1 MANEMLSIQDVTV
14 AFDGFTVLD
23 CLSFTVER
31 GEMRFL
37 IGPNGAGKT
46 TLLDTLSG
54 KVRPVGGRAIYD
66 SHIDISKQSEHK
78 LVRLGI
84 GRKFQTPAI
93 YRSLTCVEHLEVS
106 FGFRRSIPALFGRL
120 GAAEKERIDAALDTV
135 GLLGKRTVRA
145 GFLSHGEQQW
155 LEIAMLLV
163 QEPQLLLLDEPVAGM
178 TRPER
183 EKTGELLQSLA
194 GRHTIIVTEHDMDF
208 VRRFS
213 NKVTV
218 LHLGRVLKEGTMA
231 EVQAD
236 ETVMDVYLGR
246 TDGEQP

>member
-1 MANEMLSIQDVTV
+1 MLKLDDITLG
-14 AFDGFTVLD
+14 FDGFIVLNN
-23 CLSFTVER
+23 LSLNVER
-31 GEMRFL
+31 GELRFL

-46 TLLDTLSG
+46 TLLDLITG
-54 KVRPVGGRAIYD
+54 KVRPQAGSAVYD
-66 SHIDISKQSEHK
+66 DDIDITKQAEHK

-84 GRKFQTPAI
+84 GRKFQTPAV
-93 YRSLTCVEHLEVS
+93 YRSLTCYEHLEVAL
-106 FGFRRSIPALFGRL
+106 GFRKPVPALFGTL
-120 GAAEKERIDAALDTV
+120 SAEEREKIDAALEVV
-135 GLLGKRTVRA
+135 GLTQRA
-145 GFLSHGEQQW
+145 DVTAGALSHGEQQW

-163 QEPQLLLLDEPVAGM
+163 QDPKLLLLDEPVAGM
-178 TRPER
+178 TGQER
-183 EKTGELLQSLA
+183 EKTGELLHTLA
-194 GRHTIIVTEHDMDF
+194 GDRTIVVTEHDMDF